1 LRSANQAGE
10 AQNSNLQEVPNMK
23 YTQNEKILQ
32 ITDQTLVIGAD
43 IASETQYSRAF
54 DNRGIEF
61 GNLLKFSND
70 IEGFGRMVFWVKE
83 LKQKYH
89 KQQVIVGM
97 EPTGHY
103 WFALAQYLR
112 DHDIKVVLVNPF
124 HVKRSKELDDNNP
137 TKNDRKDP
145 KTIAMLVKDGRYLEP
160 YIPSGIFREIRTAM
174 DTRWQIV
181 KQLNVIRNRV
191 KRWLSIYFPEFLTVF
206 GDWEGK
212 AALIVL
218 NEFPTPRQVQEKGI
232 DGIKLRWHE
241 AKIRAVGVKRAVKLL
256 EAAKTSVGVRDGM
269 TAAINDLMVLLDDY
283 ESKMRQYEKTMKLV
297 EELMQ
302 QVPGVSEMLK
312 IKGVGLVMAA
322 GFIAEVGDISR
333 FDHPR
338 QIQKLAGLNLKE
350 NSSGKHK
357 GKTTISKRGRK
368 RLRAILFQG
377 IMPLVASN
385 EEFKE
390 LHKYYTTR
398 KENPLQKKQSLIV
411 LGCKLIRIFYALLT
425 KQVAYDSQKMMNDI
439 QRATTKKAA

>member
-1 LRSANQAGE
+1 
-10 AQNSNLQEVPNMK
+10 
-23 YTQNEKILQ
+23 
-32 ITDQTLVIGAD
+32 
-43 IASETQYSRAF
+43 
-54 DNRGIEF
+54 
-61 GNLLKFSND
+61 
-70 IEGFGRMVFWVKE
+70 
-83 LKQKYH
+83 
-89 KQQVIVGM
+89 M

-112 DHDIKVVLVNPF
+112 DHDLKVVLVNPF

-232 DGIKLRWHE
+232 DGKKARWHE
-241 AKIRAVGVKRAVKLL
+241 VKIRAVGVKRAVKLL
-256 EAAKTSVGVRDGM
+256 EAAKTSVGIRDGM
-269 TAAINDLMVLLDDY
+269 TAAANDLMVLLEDY

-302 QVPGVSEMLK
+302 QIPGVSEMLK

-333 FDHPR
+333 FSHPR

-390 LHKYYTTR
+390 LHQYYTTR
-398 KENPLQKKQSLIV
+398 EESPLQKKQSLIV

-425 KQVAYDSQKMMNDI
+425 KQVSYDSQKMMNDI
-439 QRATTKKAA
+439 QRTQTKKAA